1 MKLNKAAAAALAGTL
16 IGVTSYSAV
25 VPTQVQAKA
34 SYKVQITKN
43 ASVYTSKGKKTKT
56 VYKKDKVLTAYK
68 VRKIKGKYYY
78 DLGKG
83 KYVRTSY
90 AMKYYYRTITQSKKL
105 VRTIKLYQP
114 KGTKVV
120 KQNAYVK
127 RTVKQNLKTKKKTYG
142 KWGSASWKAYK
153 APAVSG
159 YTASPKQVAKE
170 TVYSWS
176 KNKTINVKYK
186 KKAAYA
192 KKYYYRTT
200 TQSKKLVRTIKLYQP
215 KGTKVVKQNAYVKRT
230 VKQNLKTKKKTY
242 GKWGSASW
250 KAYKA
255 PAVSGYTASPKQV
268 AKETV
273 YSWSKNKTVNVKYK
287 KASKKPSSTSSAQSN
302 PASPKGTASKPSAS
316 NSSASASTS
325 SKTFSVDLINEQT
338 IYDGDDE
345 KNEHPETVYGVTYY
359 KKSGNIFSN
368 AGDDIIYQKTVT
380 VTETAY
386 DAKGN
391 CYYKINEAR
400 DADSAWILDTD
411 TNKRENTLKIAK
423 ANFNVIR
430 NKRAHIATYDLLADN
445 SLNRNGET
453 VTMEAFESAYYPVIC
468 HVYATG
474 KDRNGVEWYKITIP
488 SGKGVSGYCWVKAS
502 EFETTNQPEGHTH
515 PTFEWTEYWQKKTAE
530 DFLSY
535 LNQVRAE
542 AGNGAKPLTMATD
555 KQAELDALVKKQ
567 AEKYAETGEL
577 EHTAYVSGRTGEN
590 LSAATCFLDS
600 SSVSSSR
607 MEELLLSS
615 FRDVTIT
622 REKSIYDQGV
632 TKFNMENGHYWNV
645 INPEYT
651 KVCISSAPAIINGK
665 VHLIEYQE
673 FWK

>member
-1 MKLNKAAAAALAGTL
+1 M
-16 IGVTSYSAV
+16 TSYSAV

-90 AMKYYYRTITQSKKL
+90 AMKYYYRTTTQSKKL

-250 KAYKA
+250 EAYKV
-255 PAVSGYTASPKQV
+255 PAVSGYTASPEQV

-400 DADSAWILDTD
+400 DEDSAWILSTD
-411 TNKRENTLKIAK
+411 TNKNQKSENTLTISN
-423 ANFNVIR
+423 ANFNVKR
-430 NKRAHIATYDLLADN
+430 NKQENVATYDLLANN
-445 SLNRNGET
+445 SLKRNGEMTT
-453 VTMEAFESAYYPVIC
+453 VELFEGAYYPVVC

-474 KDRNGVEWYKITIP
+474 MDKKGVEWYKVTIP
-488 SGKGVSGYCWVKAS
+488 TRDGVSDYRWVKAN

-515 PTFEWTEYWQKKTAE
+515 PTFEWTEYWQKKAAE
-530 DFLSY
+530 DLLNY
-535 LNQVRAE
+535 LNEIRAE
-542 AGNGAKPLTMATD
+542 AGTGAKPLTLVTD
-555 KQAELDALVKKQ
+555 RQAELDALVNKRVED
-567 AEKYAETGEL
+567 AEKYNDIEKFT
-577 EHTAYVSGRTGEN
+577 HTSYFEINHECENKSWVSN
-590 LSAATCFLDS
+590 ASDVN
-600 SSVSSSR
+600 SVSSKC
-607 MEELLLSS
+607 MEELLVNS
-615 FRDVTIT
+615 FKEAMRKEKAYYD
-622 REKSIYDQGV
+622 RETNGRS
-632 TKFNMENGHYWNV
+632 FNFSKISVAEAIAFGHYSGI
-645 INPEYT
+645 INPAHT

-665 VHLIEYQE
+665 VYLVEYQD
-673 FWK
+673 FW

>member
-16 IGVTSYSAV
+16 IGVAGYSVV
-25 VPTQVQAKA
+25 VPAQVQAKA
-34 SYKVQITKN
+34 SYRVQITKN

-56 VYKKDKVLTAYK
+56 VYKKNKVLTAYK
-68 VRKIKGKYYY
+68 IRKIKGKYYY

-90 AMKYYYRTITQSKKL
+90 AM
-105 VRTIKLYQP
+105 
-114 KGTKVV
+114 
-120 KQNAYVK
+120 
-127 RTVKQNLKTKKKTYG
+127 
-142 KWGSASWKAYK
+142 
-153 APAVSG
+153 
-159 YTASPKQVAKE
+159 
-170 TVYSWS
+170 
-176 KNKTINVKYK
+176 
-186 KKAAYA
+186 
-192 KKYYYRTT
+192 KYYYRTT

-230 VKQNLKTKKKTY
+230 VKQDLKTGKKTY
-242 GKWGSASW
+242 GTWVSASW

-268 AKETV
+268 AKEKV
-273 YSWSKNKTVNVKYK
+273 YSWSKNKTVKVKYK
-287 KASKKPSSTSSAQSN
+287 KASKKSSKKPTKNSSSTSAQSN

-316 NSSASASTS
+316 NSSASAPS
-325 SKTFSVDLINEQT
+325 SRKTFSVDLINEQT

-391 CYYKINEAR
+391 CYYKIKEAR

-445 SLNRNGET
+445 SLMRNGDTAT
-453 VTMEAFESAYYPVIC
+453 VELFEGVYCPVIC

-474 KDRNGVEWYKITIP
+474 KDKNGIEWFKITIP

-530 DFLSY
+530 DLFNY
-535 LNQVRAE
+535 INEVRAS
-542 AGNGAKPLTMATD
+542 AGNGAKPLVMATD
-555 KQAELDALVKKQ
+555 KQAEMDAMVKKQ
-567 AEKYAETGEL
+567 AEKYVETGKITHEFKFG
-577 EHTAYVSGRTGEN
+577 YGEN
-590 LSAATCFLDS
+590 GSFVSTNFDAS
-600 SSVSSSR
+600 EVSSEHMSN
-607 MEELLLSS
+607 SVVTS
-615 FRDVTIT
+615 FESAIRQ
-622 REKSIYDQGV
+622 EKSVYDSGN
-632 TKFNMENGHYWNV
+632 TTFADSNGHYYN
-645 INPEYT
+645 IIYPQFTN
-651 KVCISSAPAIINGK
+651 VCIGSTAVTINGK
-665 VHLIEYQE
+665 VCVIEYQE

>member
-90 AMKYYYRTITQSKKL
+90 AMKYYYRT
-105 VRTIKLYQP
+105 
-114 KGTKVV
+114 
-120 KQNAYVK
+120 
-127 RTVKQNLKTKKKTYG
+127 
-142 KWGSASWKAYK
+142 
-153 APAVSG
+153 
-159 YTASPKQVAKE
+159 
-170 TVYSWS
+170 
-176 KNKTINVKYK
+176 
-186 KKAAYA
+186 
-192 KKYYYRTT
+192 T

-273 YSWSKNKTVNVKYK
+273 YSWSKNKTVKVKYK
-287 KASKKPSSTSSAQSN
+287 KASKKSSKKPSSTSSAQSN